1 MSLGLLA
8 LFVLST
14 LGLLVLADFVI
25 RAVAAAA
32 TVAAVLLLL
41 LLMFTSFPLVLA
53 GCMPAAPD
61 VVRVAAVLLLLL
73 LLLRGA
79 SEHARV
85 CEGANEHAGVQRC

>member
-1 MSLGLLA
+1 MLA
-8 LFVLST
+8 LFVLSI

-53 GCMPAAPD
+53 GYMPAALD
-61 VVRVAAVLLLLL
+61 VIRVAAVLLLLL
-73 LLLRGA
+73 LLRSP
-79 SEHARV
+79 SEHARM
-85 CEGANEHAGVQRC
+85 CEGANGHARVQRC